1 MHFIN
6 KTIIVLLFITLA
18 ACSHNSSLEKSKETQ
33 GLVTEKDNTAV
44 SLELALY
51 KKAVLTLNNKQLN
64 QAETLFLEMS
74 KVQPDMAGSWANLAL
89 IRLKKDDL
97 NGAKEYIEIAL
108 DKNPNMPQVLNL
120 AGDVALKEDRLNDAK
135 TYFELAIKNKN
146 DYALAHYNLALI
158 YDIYLQDIP
167 LAVQHY
173 ELYLQYSTQP
183 DKSTEKWVKGLKS
196 IIQDNN
202 S

>member
-6 KTIIVLLFITLA
+6 KKIIVLLFITLA
-18 ACSHNSSLEKSKETQ
+18 ACSHNPSLEKQKETQ
-33 GLVTEKDNTAV
+33 ASDNTAV

-51 KKAVLTLNNKQLN
+51 KKAVLTLNNKQLD
-64 QAETLFLEMS
+64 QAETLFLKMS

>member
-6 KTIIVLLFITLA
+6 KKIIVLLFITLA
-18 ACSHNSSLEKSKETQ
+18 ACSHNPSLEKQKETQ
-33 GLVTEKDNTAV
+33 ASDNTAV

-51 KKAVLTLNNKQLN
+51 KKAVLTLNNKQLD
-64 QAETLFLEMS
+64 QAETLFLKMS

-89 IRLKKDDL
+89 IRLKKNDL
-97 NGAKEYIEIAL
+97 NGAKEYIGIAL
-108 DKNPNMPQVLNL
+108 DKNPNMPQALNL
-120 AGDVALKEDRLNDAK
+120 AGNIALRENRLNNAK
-135 TYFELAIKNKN
+135 TYFELAIKNKSN
-146 DYALAHYNLALI
+146 YALAHYNLALI

-183 DKSTEKWVKGLKS
+183 DKSTEKWIKGLKS

>member
-6 KTIIVLLFITLA
+6 KKIIVLLFITLA
-18 ACSHNSSLEKSKETQ
+18 ACSHNPSLEKQKETQ
-33 GLVTEKDNTAV
+33 ASDNTAV

-51 KKAVLTLNNKQLN
+51 KKAVLTLNNKQLD
-64 QAETLFLEMS
+64 QAETLFLKMS

-89 IRLKKDDL
+89 IRLKKNDL
-97 NGAKEYIEIAL
+97 NGAKKYIGIAL
-108 DKNPNMPQVLNL
+108 DKNPNMPQALNL
-120 AGDVALKEDRLNDAK
+120 AGNIALRENRLNNAK
-135 TYFELAIKNKN
+135 TYFELAIKNKSN
-146 DYALAHYNLALI
+146 YALAHYNLALI

-183 DKSTEKWVKGLKS
+183 DKSTEKWIKGLKS